1 MEFRGEDTRA
11 LSTPSDAVRYA
22 KKIKLT
28 PPEEYS
34 DWDGERSDSAE
45 QQAGWTEDGGE
56 EEQEQEDE
64 ESREGEEEHPRPLAA
79 TGRDYASNGRNL
91 MLAMRATR
99 SFESDSGTAFFLL
112 WIDR

>member
-1 MEFRGEDTRA
+1 MEFRVEDPHL

-45 QQAGWTEDGGE
+45 QAGWVGGAGE
-56 EEQEQEDE
+56 EEQEN
-64 ESREGEEEHPRPLAA
+64 SGEGEEHPRPLSA
-79 TGRDYASNGRNL
+79 TGQNYADNARNF
-91 MLAMRATR
+91 MLAMRAAR
-99 SFESDSGTAFFLL
+99 SIEGDSGTSLSL
-112 WIDR
+112 